1 MPIPN
6 NPDVV
11 KVAMVYARDTRQF
24 INTLHFA
31 QVGGWTLPNLQ
42 LLATDIVA
50 WWEDFYRL
58 HLSSEVSLQQVQ
70 VRLLDPS
77 NPLAWDFAPSPSI
90 PGSVNQPSSPSNVSL
105 TMSWRTGLAG
115 RKYRGRIYAPGILE
129 GDAQPFDDASA
140 ILVATLANAASNL
153 LAGAIEGNGRLV
165 IFHLLSNTFTYVTSA
180 VIESLL
186 DSQRRRLAGRG
197 R

>member
-6 NPDVV
+6 NPLVC

-31 QVGGWTLPNLQ
+31 KTTGWSLTDMQ

-50 WWEDFYRL
+50 WWEDFLRVGIPA
-58 HLSSEVSLQQVQ
+58 SVSLQQVQ

-77 NPLAWDFAPSPSI
+77 NPIAYDFAPSPPI
-90 PGSVNQPSSPSNVSL
+90 PGTSSDPASPANVSL
-105 TMSWRTGLAG
+105 TVSWRTGLAG
-115 RKYRGRIYAPGILE
+115 RKYRGRIYVPGITE
-129 GDAQPFDDASA
+129 AVAQLFDDASA
-140 ILVATLANAASNL
+140 AFVTQMA
-153 LAGAIEGNGRLV
+153 LAGAELISGALSGTGLLA
-165 IFHLLSNTFTYVTSA
+165 IFHLNTNTFTYVTSV